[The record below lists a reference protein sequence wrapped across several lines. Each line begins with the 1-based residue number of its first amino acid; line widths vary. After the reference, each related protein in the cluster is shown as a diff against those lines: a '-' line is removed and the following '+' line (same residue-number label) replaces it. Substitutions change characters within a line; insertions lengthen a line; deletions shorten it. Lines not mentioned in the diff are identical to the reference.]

1 MHRRGRNHA
10 KPQHQWTEYVRRGGA
25 RYAATLG
32 HPRTIADDRH
42 QIRLRR
48 RPVPRL
54 HGSRQRRSGAILP
67 DRDQR
72 RRRQEDYHHR
82 RPQRQGRSSL
92 AEGLDRRAGAAM
104 RLLPVRPDHAGS
116 GTAFQEPEADQGRS
130 GGAYGRQSLPLH
142 DLFAHP
148 EGDHARRVRN
158 AYRLQ
163 RGNRAE
169 GNMNRHVKITA
180 PGPADLSRRSF
191 MVGSAAAGLALGYS
205 IVPGMLGADQ
215 ALAATSNFD
224 PSVWYSIAPDGM
236 RTGTRRKADMGEPLA
251 STMAQIISEELG
263 SSWKDMRVQLASN
276 DPKFNDPVL
285 GAQITG
291 GSWSTMMNFDA
302 MSRAGAAG
310 RMAWTEAAAATMGV
324 PASELIV
331 RDSVISHPK
340 SKKSMTFADVVKSG
354 KATKT
359 FTPDELKAIKLKT
372 PDQYTMIGVSV
383 PQLDIPSK
391 TNGTAKYGIDVM
403 LPGMVYGKVV
413 TPPVRYGA
421 IVKAVD
427 DSEAKKVP
435 GFIKAVTL
443 DDKTGTT
450 TGWVVAVANTYANAR
465 KAADALKVTYDGG
478 PNAKLS
484 SESLFAEAKRL
495 QALDDSG
502 QFFVKDGDTAAAF
515 GTAAKT
521 MEAEYT
527 TNINIHAPMEP
538 MNATAQLQGDIW
550 HIYSGNQFA
559 TRSGAIA
566 AGAAGVDPK
575 FVVMHQMWL
584 GGGFGRRL
592 GADLMVPAVQ
602 AAKAGGKPVK
612 VIFSR
617 EDDMTM
623 DFSRPLTF
631 QKIKAGLDADGK
643 LIAMNHDVV
652 SAWPTKRWG
661 IPDFLSPSAD
671 KKGGLDAFTVNGA
684 DFFYS
689 VPNHNVRA
697 ILNEMAHNAT
707 PSGQLRSVA
716 PGWTFWAVESMV
728 DEIAHAVG
736 KDPAQYRI
744 DMLDGKGANAG
755 GAQRLRNTLLAAMGL
770 SGYGTRQLPKG
781 EGMGVA
787 CVSSQERATASWTA
801 CVAHVA
807 VAPSGEVKVKK
818 LTVATDVGTQVHP
831 DNIRAQVEGAAL
843 WGLSLAMYE
852 KATPKDGGIE
862 QTNFD
867 TYTPLRMSQVP
878 EVAITVIANG
888 EKPTGVGEPAV
899 TVVAPAIG
907 NAIFNACGARVRSLP
922 ITAEAVKGAMK
933 A

>member
-1 MHRRGRNHA
+1 
-10 KPQHQWTEYVRRGGA
+10 
-25 RYAATLG
+25 
-32 HPRTIADDRH
+32 
-42 QIRLRR
+42 
-48 RPVPRL
+48 
-54 HGSRQRRSGAILP
+54 
-67 DRDQR
+67 
-72 RRRQEDYHHR
+72 
-82 RPQRQGRSSL
+82 
-92 AEGLDRRAGAAM
+92 
-104 RLLPVRPDHAGS
+104 
-116 GTAFQEPEADQGRS
+116 
-130 GGAYGRQSLPLH
+130 
-142 DLFAHP
+142 
-148 EGDHARRVRN
+148 
-158 AYRLQ
+158 
-163 RGNRAE
+163 
-169 GNMNRHVKITA
+169 MNTHVKITTDSRE
-180 PGPADLSRRSF
+180 PADLSRRSF
-191 MVGSAAAGLALGYS
+191 LVGTAAAGLALGYS
-205 IVPGMLGADQ
+205 TVPGMLGADQ
-215 ALAATSNFD
+215 ALAAPGNFD
-224 PSVWYSIAPDGM
+224 PSVWYSIAPDGIV
-236 RTGTRRKADMGEPLA
+236 TVTCGKADMGQHIA
-251 STMAQIISEELG
+251 STMAQIIAEELG
-263 SSWKDMRVQLASN
+263 ANWKDMRVQLASN

-310 RMAWTEAAAATMGV
+310 RMALVDAAVAAMGV
-324 PASELIV
+324 PPFYKDELVV

-340 SKKSMTFADVVKSG
+340 SKKSMSFADIVKSG
-354 KATKT
+354 KITKT
-359 FTPDELKAIKLKT
+359 FTPDELKAIKLKS
-372 PDQYTMIGVSV
+372 PDQYTLIGVSV

-421 IVKAVD
+421 TVKSVD

-435 GFIKAVTL
+435 GFIKAVIL
-443 DDKTGTT
+443 DDKTATT

-484 SESLFAEAKRL
+484 SQSLLDEARRL
-495 QALDDSG
+495 QGLDDSG
-502 QFFVKDGDTAAAF
+502 KFFVKDGGTAAAF
-515 GTAAKT
+515 GTAAKV

-538 MNATAQLQGDIW
+538 MNATAELKGDIW
-550 HIYSGNQFA
+550 HVYSGNQFA

-592 GADLMVPAVQ
+592 DADMMVPAVQ
-602 AAKAGGKPVK
+602 AAKAVGRPVK
-612 VIFSR
+612 VIYSR
-617 EDDMTM
+617 ENDMTM

-631 QKIKAGLDADGK
+631 QKIKAGLDGDGK
-643 LIAMNHDVV
+643 LIALNHDVV

-661 IPDFLSPSAD
+661 IPDFLTPAVD
-671 KKGGLDAFTVNGA
+671 KKDAPKQDGLDGFTVNGA
-684 DFFYS
+684 DFFYT

-728 DEIAHAVG
+728 DELAHAVG

-755 GAQRLRNTLLAAMGL
+755 GAQRLRNTLLAAMGM
-770 SGYGTRQLPKG
+770 SGYGTKQLPKG

-787 CVSSQERATASWTA
+787 CVSSQERASASWTA

-852 KATPKDGGIE
+852 KATLKDGGIE

-878 EVAITVIANG
+878 EVAVSVIANG
-888 EKPTGVGEPAV
+888 EKATGVGEPAV
-899 TVVAPAIG
+899 TVIAPALG
-907 NAIFNACGARVRSLP
+907 NAIFNACGARVRALP
-922 ITAEAVKGAMK
+922 ITAEAVKGAMNK

>member
-1 MHRRGRNHA
+1 
-10 KPQHQWTEYVRRGGA
+10 
-25 RYAATLG
+25 
-32 HPRTIADDRH
+32 
-42 QIRLRR
+42 
-48 RPVPRL
+48 
-54 HGSRQRRSGAILP
+54 
-67 DRDQR
+67 
-72 RRRQEDYHHR
+72 
-82 RPQRQGRSSL
+82 
-92 AEGLDRRAGAAM
+92 
-104 RLLPVRPDHAGS
+104 
-116 GTAFQEPEADQGRS
+116 
-130 GGAYGRQSLPLH
+130 
-142 DLFAHP
+142 
-148 EGDHARRVRN
+148 
-158 AYRLQ
+158 
-163 RGNRAE
+163 
-169 GNMNRHVKITA
+169 MNTHVKISQSE
-180 PGPADLSRRSF
+180 PADLSRRSF
-191 MVGSAAAGLALGYS
+191 LVGSAAAGLALGYS
-205 IVPGMLGADQ
+205 AVPGLLGADQ
-215 ALAATSNFD
+215 AFAATGNFD
-224 PSVWYSIAPDGM
+224 PSVWYSIAPDGIV
-236 RTGTRRKADMGEPLA
+236 TVTCGKADMGQHIA
-251 STMAQIISEELG
+251 STMAQLVSEELG
-263 SSWKDMRVQLASN
+263 SNWKDMRIQLASN

-291 GSWSTMMNFDA
+291 GSWSTMMNYDA

-310 RMAWTEAAAATMGV
+310 RIALTEAAAASMGV
-324 PASELIV
+324 PAGELVV

-340 SKKSMTFADVVKSG
+340 SKKSMTFAEIVKSG

-359 FTPDELKAIKLKT
+359 FTPDDLKAIKLKT
-372 PDQYTMIGVSV
+372 PEQYTMIGVSV

-413 TPPVRYGA
+413 MPPVRYGA
-421 IVKAVD
+421 TVKSVD
-427 DSEAKKVP
+427 DGAAKKVP

-443 DDKTGTT
+443 DDKTATT
-450 TGWVVAVANTYANAR
+450 TGWVVVIANTYASAR
-465 KAADALKVTYDGG
+465 KAAEVLKVTYDGG
-478 PNAKLS
+478 PNAKVS
-484 SESLFAEAKRL
+484 SESLLTEAKRL
-495 QALDDSG
+495 QGLDNSG
-502 QFFVKDGDTAAAF
+502 LFFVKSGDTAAAL
-515 GTAAKT
+515 GTAAKV

-538 MNATAQLQGDIW
+538 MNATAQQQGDIW

-575 FVVMHQMWL
+575 FVVMHQMFL

-592 GADLMVPAVQ
+592 DADMMVPAVQ
-602 AAKAGGKPVK
+602 AAKAVGKPVK
-612 VIFSR
+612 VIYSR

-631 QKIKAGLDADGK
+631 QKIKAGLDGDGK
-643 LIAMNHDVV
+643 LVAMNHDVV

-661 IPDFLSPSAD
+661 IPDFLSPSVD
-671 KKGGLDAFTVNGA
+671 KKDERLDAFTVNGA

-697 ILNEMAHNAT
+697 ILNEMAHSAT

-716 PGWTFWAVESMV
+716 PGWTFWAVESMI
-728 DEIAHAVG
+728 DEIAHAAG

-744 DMLDGKGANAG
+744 SMLDGAGANAG

-770 SGYGTRQLPKG
+770 AGYGTIQLPKG

-843 WGLSLAMYE
+843 WGVSLALYE
-852 KATPKDGGIE
+852 KATLKNGGIE

-867 TYTPLRMSQVP
+867 TYTPLRMSQLP
-878 EVAITVIANG
+878 EVAISVIANG
-888 EKPTGVGEPAV
+888 EKATGVGEPAV
-899 TVVAPAIG
+899 TVVAPALA

-922 ITAEAVKGAMK
+922 ITAEAVKANMK

>member
-1 MHRRGRNHA
+1 MDC
-10 KPQHQWTEYVRRGGA
+10 GA
-25 RYAATLG
+25 
-32 HPRTIADDRH
+32 
-42 QIRLRR
+42 
-48 RPVPRL
+48 
-54 HGSRQRRSGAILP
+54 GS
-67 DRDQR
+67 
-72 RRRQEDYHHR
+72 
-82 RPQRQGRSSL
+82 
-92 AEGLDRRAGAAM
+92 AM
-104 RLLPVRPDHAGS
+104 RLLPVRTDHAGS
-116 GTAFQEPEADQGRS
+116 VAAREEFQPDQGRS
-130 GGAYGRQSLPLH
+130 SGAHGRQSLPLH
-142 DLFAHP
+142 DLFAHS
-148 EGDHARRVRN
+148 EGDHARGFRDADRFHGH
-158 AYRLQ
+158 RS
-163 RGNRAE
+163 E
-169 GNMNRHVKITA
+169 SNMNTHVKITQSE
-180 PGPADLSRRSF
+180 PADLSRRSF
-191 MVGSAAAGLALGYS
+191 LVGSAAAGLALGYS
-205 IVPGMLGADQ
+205 SVPGMLGADQ
-215 ALAATSNFD
+215 ALAAASNFD
-224 PSVWYSIAPDGM
+224 PSVWYSIAPDGIV
-236 RTGTRRKADMGEPLA
+236 TVTCGKADMGQHIA
-251 STMAQIISEELG
+251 STMAQIVSEELG

-276 DPKFNDPVL
+276 DPKLNDRVL

-310 RMAWTEAAAATMGV
+310 RIALTEAASASMGV
-324 PASELIV
+324 PASQLVV
-331 RDSVISHPK
+331 RDGVITDPK
-340 SKKSMTFADVVKSG
+340 SKKSMSFADIVKGG

-372 PDQYTMIGVSV
+372 ADQYTMIGVSV

-421 IVKAVD
+421 TVKAVD
-427 DSEAKKVP
+427 DAAAKKVP

-465 KAADALKVTYDGG
+465 KAADALKISYDGG

-495 QALDDSG
+495 QGLDDSG
-502 QFFVKDGDTAAAF
+502 QFFVKDGDTQAAF

-575 FVVMHQMWL
+575 FVVLHQLWL

-592 GADLMVPAVQ
+592 DADMMVPAVQ
-602 AAKAGGKPVK
+602 AAKAVGRPVK
-612 VIFSR
+612 VIYSR
-617 EDDMTM
+617 ENDMTM

-631 QKIKAGLDADGK
+631 QKIKAGLDGDGK
-643 LIAMNHDVV
+643 LIALSHDVV

-661 IPDFLSPSAD
+661 IPDFLTPAVD
-671 KKGGLDAFTVNGA
+671 KKDAPKQDGLDGFTVNGA
-684 DFFYS
+684 DFFYT

-728 DEIAHAVG
+728 DEVAHALG

-755 GAQRLRNTLLAAMGL
+755 GAQRLRNTLLAAMGMA
-770 SGYGTRQLPKG
+770 GYGTKQLPKG

-843 WGLSLAMYE
+843 WGVSLALYE
-852 KATPKDGGIE
+852 KATLKDGGIE

-867 TYTPLRMSQVP
+867 TYTPLRMSQMP
-878 EVAITVIANG
+878 EVAVTVIANG

-899 TVVAPAIG
+899 TVVARPLATRPLARRAPASVH
-907 NAIFNACGARVRSLP
+907 CLSP
-922 ITAEAVKGAMK
+922 QKP
-933 A
+933 

>member
-1 MHRRGRNHA
+1 
-10 KPQHQWTEYVRRGGA
+10 
-25 RYAATLG
+25 
-32 HPRTIADDRH
+32 
-42 QIRLRR
+42 
-48 RPVPRL
+48 
-54 HGSRQRRSGAILP
+54 
-67 DRDQR
+67 
-72 RRRQEDYHHR
+72 
-82 RPQRQGRSSL
+82 
-92 AEGLDRRAGAAM
+92 
-104 RLLPVRPDHAGS
+104 
-116 GTAFQEPEADQGRS
+116 
-130 GGAYGRQSLPLH
+130 
-142 DLFAHP
+142 
-148 EGDHARRVRN
+148 
-158 AYRLQ
+158 
-163 RGNRAE
+163 
-169 GNMNRHVKITA
+169 MNTHVKITKDSVEREA
-180 PGPADLSRRSF
+180 TDLSRRSF
-191 MVGSAAAGLALGYS
+191 LVGTAAAGLALGYS
-205 IVPGMLGADQ
+205 AVPGLLGTDPAF
-215 ALAATSNFD
+215 AAPSNFD
-224 PSVWYSIAPDGM
+224 PSVWYSIAPDGIV
-236 RTGTRRKADMGEPLA
+236 TVTCGKADMGQHIA
-251 STMAQIISEELG
+251 STMAQLVSEELG
-263 SSWKDMRVQLASN
+263 SNWKDMRVQLASN

-310 RMAWTEAAAATMGV
+310 RIALTEAAAASMGV
-324 PASELIV
+324 PAAELVV
-331 RDSVISHPK
+331 RDSTITHAK
-340 SKKSMTFADVVKSG
+340 SKKSMTFAEVVKSG

-403 LPGMVYGKVV
+403 LPGMVYGKIV
-413 TPPVRYGA
+413 TPPVRFGA
-421 IVKAVD
+421 TVKSVD

-435 GFIKAVTL
+435 GFIKAVVL
-443 DDKTGTT
+443 DDKTATT
-450 TGWVVAVANTYANAR
+450 SGWVVAVANTYANAR
-465 KAADALKVTYDGG
+465 KAADALKISYDGG

-484 SESLFAEAKRL
+484 SESLLTEARRL

-502 QFFVKDGDTAAAF
+502 QFFVKDGDTAAAL
-515 GTAAKT
+515 GTAAKVI
-521 MEAEYT
+521 EAEYT

-538 MNATAQLQGDIW
+538 MNATAELQGDIW
-550 HIYSGNQFA
+550 HVHSGNQFA

-592 GADLMVPAVQ
+592 DADMMVPAVQ
-602 AAKAGGKPVK
+602 AAKAVGKPVK
-612 VIFSR
+612 VIYSR
-617 EDDMTM
+617 ENDMTM

-631 QKIKAGLDADGK
+631 QKVKAGLDGDGK

-661 IPDFLSPSAD
+661 IPDFLSPSVD
-671 KKGGLDAFTVNGA
+671 KKGPLDAFTVNGA

-728 DEIAHAVG
+728 DELAHAAG

-770 SGYGTRQLPKG
+770 AGYGTKQLPKG

-852 KATPKDGGIE
+852 KATLKDGGIE

-867 TYTPLRMSQVP
+867 TYTPLRMSQMP
-878 EVAITVIANG
+878 EVSVSIIANG
-888 EKPTGVGEPAV
+888 EHATGVGEPAV
-899 TVVAPAIG
+899 TVIAPALG

-922 ITAEAVKGAMK
+922 ITAEAVKANMSK

>member
-1 MHRRGRNHA
+1 
-10 KPQHQWTEYVRRGGA
+10 
-25 RYAATLG
+25 
-32 HPRTIADDRH
+32 
-42 QIRLRR
+42 
-48 RPVPRL
+48 
-54 HGSRQRRSGAILP
+54 
-67 DRDQR
+67 
-72 RRRQEDYHHR
+72 
-82 RPQRQGRSSL
+82 
-92 AEGLDRRAGAAM
+92 
-104 RLLPVRPDHAGS
+104 
-116 GTAFQEPEADQGRS
+116 
-130 GGAYGRQSLPLH
+130 
-142 DLFAHP
+142 
-148 EGDHARRVRN
+148 
-158 AYRLQ
+158 
-163 RGNRAE
+163 
-169 GNMNRHVKITA
+169 MNTHVKIA
-180 PGPADLSRRSF
+180 PTDLSRRSF
-191 MVGSAAAGLALGYS
+191 LVGSAATGLVLGYAA
-205 IVPGMLGADQ
+205 VPGIDH
-215 ALAATSNFD
+215 ALAAPSNFE
-224 PSVWYSIAPDGM
+224 PSTWYSIGPDGVV
-236 RTGTRRKADMGEPLA
+236 TVTCGKADMGQHIA
-251 STMAQIISEELG
+251 STMAQIVSEELG

-310 RMAWTEAAAATMGV
+310 RIALTEAAAASMGV
-324 PASELIV
+324 PAGELVV
-331 RDSVISHPK
+331 RNSAVSHPK
-340 SKKSMTFADVVKSG
+340 SKKSMSFADIVKSG
-354 KATKT
+354 KITKT

-372 PDQYTMIGVSV
+372 PDQYTMVGVSV
-383 PQLDIPSK
+383 PQLDIPPK
-391 TNGTAKYGIDVM
+391 INGTAKYGIDVM

-413 TPPVRYGA
+413 TPPVRFGA
-421 IVKAVD
+421 TVKSVD
-427 DSEAKKVP
+427 DAAAKKVP
-435 GFIKAVTL
+435 GFIKAITL
-443 DDKTGTT
+443 DDKTGSTS
-450 TGWVVAVANTYANAR
+450 GWVVAVANTFANAK
-465 KAADALKVTYDGG
+465 KAADALKISYDDG

-484 SESLFAEAKRL
+484 SQSLIDEAKRL
-495 QALDDSG
+495 QKLDDSG

-515 GTAAKT
+515 GTAAKVL
-521 MEAEYT
+521 EAEYT
-527 TNINIHAPMEP
+527 TSINIHAPLEP
-538 MNATAQLQGDIW
+538 MNATAEFKGDIL

-566 AGAAGVDPK
+566 AGAAGIDPK

-592 GADLMVPAVQ
+592 DADMMVPAVQ
-602 AAKAGGKPVK
+602 AAKAVGKPVK
-612 VIFSR
+612 VIYSR
-617 EDDMTM
+617 ENDMTM

-631 QKIKAGLDADGK
+631 QKIKAGLDGDGK

-661 IPDFLSPSAD
+661 IPDFLTPSVD
-671 KKGGLDAFTVNGA
+671 KKGGLDGFTVNGA
-684 DFFYS
+684 DFFYT

-728 DEIAHAVG
+728 DELAHAVG

-755 GAQRLRNTLLAAMGL
+755 GAQRLRNTLLAAMGM
-770 SGYGTRQLPKG
+770 SGYGTKQLPKG

-787 CVSSQERATASWTA
+787 CVSSQESATASWTA

-843 WGLSLAMYE
+843 WGLSLALYE
-852 KATPKDGGIE
+852 KATLKDGGIE

-878 EVAITVIANG
+878 EVAISVIANG
-888 EKPTGVGEPAV
+888 EKATGVGEPAV
-899 TVVAPAIG
+899 TVIAPAIG
-907 NAIFNACGARVRSLP
+907 NAIFNACGARIRSLP

-933 A
+933 T